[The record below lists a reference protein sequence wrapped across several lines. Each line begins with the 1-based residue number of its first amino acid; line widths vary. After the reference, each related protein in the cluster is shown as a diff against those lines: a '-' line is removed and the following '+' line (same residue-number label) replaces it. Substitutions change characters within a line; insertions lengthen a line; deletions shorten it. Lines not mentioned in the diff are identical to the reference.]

1 MAKIEYLDG
10 KRGEHAGRVARKRR
24 VKLGMNIASRLAL
37 SKGLQRAKARAT
49 RKGIAFEVESRS
61 GRLLSSAAGIGTRNP
76 AKLRDINDWAED
88 AQLNAIADE
97 RAEGPFVSVSLD
109 DL

>member
-10 KRGEHAGRVARKRR
+10 KLWNYAGRNARKRR
-24 VKLGMNIASRLAL
+24 VKIVMNIAKRPAL
-37 SKGLQRAKARAT
+37 SKSLLRAKARAVH
-49 RKGIAFEVESRS
+49 KGNTFEVESRS
-61 GRLLSSAAGIGTRNP
+61 GRLLSSAAGIEIRNP
-76 AKLRDINDWAED
+76 ASLRDINNWAED